1 MKSVSKKVLNLLV
14 HTENVKGLGSIQV
27 VVDEKSI
34 YALCFDGELESVLK
48 RLNKIYEVIHTQDEN
63 KISRECFKQIEK
75 YLSKKIKS
83 FDLPLKLVGTE
94 FQKKIWQQLLKIPYG
109 EISTYKQIGLALKM
123 KNGFQSI
130 GQANKSN
137 PICVIVPCHR
147 VISSSGQLSGYIG
160 GTQIKK
166 SLLKL
171 ESST

>member
-1 MKSVSKKVLNLLV
+1 MKSVPKKELELFV
-14 HTENVKGLGSIQV
+14 HTQKLKGLGTIQV
-27 VVDEKSI
+27 VVDQKSI
-34 YALCFDGELESVLK
+34 YAICFDGELDSVLK
-48 RLNKIYEVIHTQDEN
+48 RLGKTYELICTDGEN

-75 YLSKKIKS
+75 YLSKKIKA

-109 EISTYKQIGLALKM
+109 QISTYKQIGLALKM

-137 PICVIVPCHR
+137 PICLVIPCHR

-160 GTQIKK
+160 GSQIKM

>member
-48 RLNKIYEVIHTQDEN
+48 RLNKIYKVIHTQDEN
-63 KISRECFKQIEK
+63 KISQDCFKQIEK

>member
-1 MKSVSKKVLNLLV
+1 MKLVLKKKLELYV
-14 HTENVKGLGSIQV
+14 HTKTFQKLGTIQV
-27 VVDEKSI
+27 LADQKSI
-34 YALCFDGELESVLK
+34 YAVCFDGELDSVLK
-48 RLNKIYEVIHTQDEN
+48 RLNKTYKVVFAAGEN

-75 YLSKKIKS
+75 YLSKKITS

-109 EISTYKQIGLALKM
+109 QISTYKQIGHALKM
-123 KNGFQSI
+123 KSGFQSV

-137 PICVIVPCHR
+137 PICIIIPCHR

-160 GTQIKK
+160 GSQIKK

-171 ESST
+171 ESLT

>member
-1 MKSVSKKVLNLLV
+1 MKSVSKKILNLFV
-14 HTENVKGLGSIQV
+14 HTENTKGLGPIQV

-34 YALCFDGELESVLK
+34 YALCFAGELDSVLK
-48 RLNKIYEVIHTQDEN
+48 RLNKTYKVIHTDGKN
-63 KISRECFKQIEK
+63 KISVECFRQIEK

-83 FDLPLKLVGTE
+83 FDLPIKLVGTE

-109 EISTYKQIGLALKM
+109 EISTYKQIGLQLKM

-130 GQANKSN
+130 GLANKSN
-137 PICVIVPCHR
+137 PICIIVPCHR

-160 GTQIKK
+160 GSQIKK
-166 SLLKL
+166 SLLKI

>member
-1 MKSVSKKVLNLLV
+1 MKSVVKKTIHLLV
-14 HTENVKGLGSIQV
+14 HATEVKGLGSIQV

-34 YALCFDGELESVLK
+34 YAVCFTGELDSVLK
-48 RLNKIYEVIHTQDEN
+48 RLNKTYKVICSKGEN
-63 KISRECFKQIEK
+63 QISRECFKQINK
-75 YLSKKIKS
+75 YLDQKIKS
-83 FDLPLKLVGTE
+83 FKLPLKLVGTD

-109 EISTYKQIGLALKM
+109 QVTTYKQIGHALKM

-137 PICVIVPCHR
+137 PICLIVPCHR
-147 VISSSGQLSGYIG
+147 VISTSGHLSGYVG
-160 GTQIKK
+160 GSQIKK

>member
-1 MKSVSKKVLNLLV
+1 MKSATKKVLNLIV
-14 HTENVKGLGSIQV
+14 HKEDVKGLGSIQV
-27 VVDEKSI
+27 VVDEKLI
-34 YALCFDGELESVLK
+34 YALCFEGELDSVLK
-48 RLNKIYEVIHTQDEN
+48 RLNKTYKVIHTQGEN
-63 KISRECFKQIEK
+63 KTSRECFKQIQK

-83 FDLPLKLVGTE
+83 FDLPLKLVGTD

-109 EISTYKQIGLALKM
+109 EIATYKQIGLALKM
-123 KNGFQSI
+123 TNGFQSI

-160 GTQIKK
+160 GSQIKK